1 MIEWIEYNKTNLLKT
16 YADYIKQIEESPNK
30 ELQIVTN
37 VLCAVAYKE
46 PKPVGVDRRKPIN
59 IIKTNG
65 KVMTSTLIIKYCS
78 HMTTNGKV
86 SGIEFIFGN
95 VSNIIKFCPMESLNI
110 LL

>member
-1 MIEWIEYNKTNLLKT
+1 MIQWTEYSRENLMKV
-16 YADYIKQIEESPNK
+16 YADYVKQIEESPNK

-65 KVMTSTLIIKYCS
+65 KVMTSSLIIKYGT
-78 HMTTNGKV
+78 HNTIQGEV
-86 SGIEFIFGN
+86 SQVEFVFGN
-95 VSNIIKFCPMESLNI
+95 VSNVIKFCPMENLNI
-110 LL
+110 L